1 MPKEKKITYMGETK
15 SISAW
20 IRALGLNKNVVFSR
34 LRKGWDVSR
43 AFAEPVSYGR
53 YGAKEIEYMG
63 ETHSMS
69 AWARQLGCSV
79 SQLSKR
85 LRSGMSV
92 EEALTKPFTK
102 RNQGRVGGQLI
113 EFQGKKQSLSEWA
126 REKGI
131 SFSTLYGRLR
141 KGWSVERMLS
151 ADTGGNADVRRL
163 EYKGKVQTI
172 SEWAREL
179 GMSRGLIYD
188 RLRKGWCIDRVLG
201 VKVSDN
207 TARKR
212 MATINGKTQSVVAW
226 ARELGLNISTV
237 YGRLQ
242 KGWSEIEAL
251 SNTPKLH
258 VAQIE
263 YKGEKK
269 TMVEWAA
276 AYGLKVSLVRKRL
289 RLGWTIEKALTTPMC
304 QGGTKKYYYNG
315 TEKTLAN
322 WAVESGV
329 PKKLLQDRLGRGWS
343 IKRAIETPPGDVRQ
357 ARMIKFRGKECS
369 LHEISRMT
377 GIKVSTISSR
387 LRKGWEIEKAVNE
400 PIDKERSKSQSLEIN
415 GEIHTVI
422 EWARLKGI
430 PSRLILQRMAI
441 GWTAEKA
448 VMEPV
453 GKRKCHD
460 ITFRGQTLSMSAW
473 ARLFGLKFT
482 TLSQRIRAGW
492 SIEDALTSDT
502 QQRRRLK
509 KSGGGRTKE
518 HKPHEKPYLYNGQ
531 RMSGTEF
538 AAALNI
544 PRGTLYYFVK
554 KGFSQEQIINRA
566 INGARDERGHLV
578 QEVPV
583 AYKGRYVY
591 KGEHYTMKQLAK
603 MWGINVTVFAKYK
616 ARGFSVNDLIACVE
630 KGDPLPP
637 LFAPGSGRGRGRPR
651 KEITIVATNASEDF
665 EMLEYEGVRMSYRD
679 FATKLGVTV
688 VYVERMLEMGM
699 SPEEIARVTSS

>member
-1 MPKEKKITYMGETK
+1 MPKEKRITYMGETK

-20 IRALGLNKNVVFSR
+20 IRVLGLNRNVVFSR
-34 LRKGWDVSR
+34 LHKGWDVNR
-43 AFAEPVSYGR
+43 AFAEPVSSGCH
-53 YGAKEIEYMG
+53 GAKEIEYMG

-102 RNQGRVGGQLI
+102 RNQGCVGGQLI

-131 SFSTLYGRLR
+131 NFSTLYGRLR

-151 ADTGGNADVRRL
+151 ADTEGHADGRRL

-172 SEWAREL
+172 SEWASEL

-201 VKVSDN
+201 GKVSDGS
-207 TARKR
+207 AKKR
-212 MATINGKTQSVVAW
+212 MVTINGKTQSVVAW
-226 ARELGLNISTV
+226 ARELGLKISTV

-242 KGWSEIEAL
+242 KGWSAIDAL

-258 VAQIE
+258 ASLIE
-263 YKGEKK
+263 YKGERK
-269 TMVEWAA
+269 TIVEWAT
-276 AYGLKVSLVRKRL
+276 AYGLKVSLLRKRL

-304 QGGTKKYYYNG
+304 QGRTKTYYYKG
-315 TEKTLAN
+315 TEKTLAD

-329 PKKLLQDRLGRGWS
+329 SKKLLQDRLNRGWS
-343 IKRAIETPPGDVRQ
+343 IERAIETPAGDVRQ

-369 LHEISRMT
+369 LHEISLMT
-377 GIKVSTISSR
+377 GISMSTISDR
-387 LRKGWEIEKAVNE
+387 LRKGWEIERAVSE
-400 PIDKERSKSQSLEIN
+400 PPDKERSKSQNLEIN
-415 GEIHTVI
+415 GEIHTVT
-422 EWARLKGI
+422 EWAKLKGV

-441 GWTAEKA
+441 GWPAEKA

-453 GKRKCHD
+453 GKRKYHD

-473 ARLFGLKFT
+473 ARLFGLKFN

-502 QQRRRLK
+502 QQKRHSK
-509 KSGGGRTKE
+509 KSGGRAKE
-518 HKPHEKPYLYNGQ
+518 RKPHEKPYLYNGQ

-578 QEVPV
+578 QEMPV

-651 KEITIVATNASEDF
+651 KEITIVATNVTEDF
-665 EMLEYEGVRMSYRD
+665 EMLEYAGMKMSYRD